1 MRARFTSRDKE
12 FFGPR
17 TSPSEIDLADGA
29 ADADAR
35 LDGQARQ
42 HGLED
47 LAADVVEK
55 DVHAARAVLLE
66 FVLDRS
72 GLVVDAGV
80 EAEFAHDPLALGR
93 AAGDADHAAALD
105 LRELACELSH
115 GDGRARDDH
124 RLTRLGLADLE
135 QPEVGRQPGAA
146 QHQPI
151 LERAQQGIDL
161 GQIGSRHLFGADAE
175 YSCTPSRPIT

>member
-1 MRARFTSRDKE
+1 
-12 FFGPR
+12 
-17 TSPSEIDLADGA
+17 
-29 ADADAR
+29 
-35 LDGQARQ
+35 
-42 HGLED
+42 
-47 LAADVVEK
+47 
-55 DVHAARAVLLE
+55 VLLE